1 MALTFVGRAEQLE
14 ILRRRVSGRVR
25 GPVIITGEPG
35 MGRTTVLSRALD
47 FVDDQRDSVV
57 RLRSSSDVPFAAL
70 RGSFAVP
77 ARATASEAVAAI
89 TQSAGG
95 RRLVVAADDAHLMDP
110 PSLLALREV
119 SRADRALLLV
129 TCPLLPGPCRKPD
142 PTDCLLY
149 EREVHTMTLR
159 PLGVGEIAALLT
171 SLMGGPVALATAEA
185 VRAATRGRPR
195 ELQALVTTL
204 PACMVRRQDLW
215 QLGAVEVDP
224 PVEAASTG
232 VDEARVCEAAW
243 SAWKE
248 LACERADQLCRLALR
263 LGVREPIAPIWA
275 TLLLLYGR
283 PAQAADFLD
292 SLPSDRVVATP
303 QLSLAKALVLAVG
316 LGCVEEANRF
326 LAQAAD
332 RADSRPQIQA
342 YRAWICAVTGR
353 STEASEGLRAFSRD
367 DLLETAM
374 FVHAT
379 RAVLAR
385 LGGRPGEAVF
395 HFRRALATAEAG
407 SAECPWMRPLLKGL
421 LIDSMLLSGR
431 EQDATSAARLF
442 HARERGSGWELAVA
456 LENLLGPAVGSAGP
470 VAETAST
477 LHRYDVSWLAR
488 HPGLAQ
494 VPAARNHI
502 GSLS

>member
-1 MALTFVGRAEQLE
+1 M
-14 ILRRRVSGRVR
+14 
-25 GPVIITGEPG
+25 
-35 MGRTTVLSRALD
+35 
-47 FVDDQRDSVV
+47 
-57 RLRSSSDVPFAAL
+57 
-70 RGSFAVP
+70 
-77 ARATASEAVAAI
+77 
-89 TQSAGG
+89 
-95 RRLVVAADDAHLMDP
+95 
-110 PSLLALREV
+110 
-119 SRADRALLLV
+119 
-129 TCPLLPGPCRKPD
+129 
-142 PTDCLLY
+142 
-149 EREVHTMTLR
+149 MTLR
-159 PLGVGEIAALLT
+159 PLGVGEIAALLA

-185 VRAATRGRPR
+185 VRAATGGRPR
-195 ELQALVTTL
+195 ELQALVTGTAL
-204 PACMVRRQDLW
+204 PACMVRRRDLW
-215 QLGAVEVDP
+215 QLDAVEADA
-224 PVEAASTG
+224 PVQVPSIA
-232 VDEARVCEAAW
+232 VDETRVCEAAW

-248 LACERADQLCRLALR
+248 LACDRADQLCRLALR
-263 LGVREPIAPIWA
+263 LGVREPIAPIWV

-353 STEASEGLRAFSRD
+353 STQASEALRALSRD

-385 LGGRPGEAVF
+385 LGGCPGEAVF

-442 HARERGSGWELAVA
+442 HAREPGSGWELAVA

-470 VAETAST
+470 AGETAST

-488 HPGLAQ
+488 HPGMAQ
-494 VPAARNHI
+494 VPL
-502 GSLS
+502 G